1 MNEFKRETYRRKVF
15 KTISK
20 YKLVEKGD
28 KIFIGLSGGKDS
40 GSACFLLSEYIKTNK
55 FDAKLI
61 AFYIK
66 LGDFIPDEVLEVIK
80 KQAEI
85 CEVELKVYDIE
96 EFGIDY
102 KKIAKLNRP
111 ICSTCGTIKRYLMNK
126 IPREEGAK
134 KLCTGH
140 HGDDFIVF
148 FMKNIIGK
156 NIEWISKF
164 TPLLEGKGKQISRI
178 RPLFF
183 VGGDDN
189 RKFCDEISFPYINE
203 DICPHKFL
211 KQRIDKRREKWYE
224 TIKEISKW
232 QPNFREYFLE
242 GVIEIAENL
251 KKTISEPGECEICG
265 EPTNK
270 KICNFCRILEC
281 QNKISQSI

>member
-1 MNEFKRETYRRKVF
+1 MNQFNIETYRKKVF

-40 GSACFLLSEYIKTNK
+40 GSACYLISEYVKKNK
-55 FDAKLI
+55 IDCQI
-61 AFYIK
+61 TAFYIK
-66 LGDFIPDEVLEVIK
+66 LGDFIPEEIIETIK

-85 CEVELKVYDIE
+85 CGIELKIYNILD
-96 EFGIDY
+96 FGIDY
-102 KKIAKLNRP
+102 SKIVKLNRP
-111 ICSTCGTIKRYLMNK
+111 ICSSCGTIKRYLMNK
-126 IPREEGAK
+126 IPREEGAN

-156 NIEWISKF
+156 NIDWISKF
-164 TPLLEGKGKQISRI
+164 TPFLKGNGKQLSRI

-183 VGGDDN
+183 VGGKDN
-189 RKFCDEISFPYINE
+189 KNFCEEMKFPYINE

-211 KQRIDKRREKWYE
+211 KQKMDKRREKWYS
-224 TIKEISKW
+224 TIDEISKW
-232 QPNFREYFLE
+232 QPNFKEYFLE
-242 GVIEIAENL
+242 GVIEIAKRLNMEMTEVL
-251 KKTISEPGECEICG
+251 ICEICG

-270 KICNFCRILEC
+270 NICAFCRLLKLQI
-281 QNKISQSI
+281 

>member
-1 MNEFKRETYRRKVF
+1 MNGFNIETYKKKVF

-20 YKLVEKGD
+20 FKLVENGD

-40 GSACFLLSEYIKTNK
+40 GSACFLLTEYIKK
-55 FDAKLI
+55 YKIDCEIFG
-61 AFYIK
+61 FFIK
-66 LGDFIPDEVLEVIK
+66 LGDFIPEEIINFVK

-85 CEVELKVYDIE
+85 CGIELKIYNIYD
-96 EFGIDY
+96 FGIDY
-102 KKIAKLNRP
+102 KKISKLNRP
-111 ICSTCGTIKRYLMNK
+111 ICSSCGTIKRYLMNK
-126 IPREEGAK
+126 IPREQGAT

-148 FMKNIIGK
+148 FMKNIMGK
-156 NIEWISKF
+156 NIDWISKF
-164 TPLLEGKGKQISRI
+164 TPYLEGKAKQLSRI

-189 RKFCDEISFPYINE
+189 KNFCDMIGFPYINE

-211 KQRIDKRREKWYE
+211 KQKIDKRREKWYK

-242 GVIEIAENL
+242 GIIMLAEKL
-251 KKTISEPGECEICG
+251 TKLSELPGECEICG
-265 EPTNK
+265 EPTNT
-270 KICNFCRILEC
+270 KICSYCRLLV
-281 QNKISQSI
+281 SIY